1 MTEISDRSICV
12 LAQLMVDQKEGRG
25 GLDTYGPFVAHCL
38 AKRDDAVVSTPVLQ
52 EALKSEWGID
62 LPQAVINEVMRALV
76 SRELVAVDKGVYKPD
91 RDRLRSC
98 DLGEQKARADRARN
112 ELLAGIRAF
121 ASDRFGLEWSDA
133 KAGDAL
139 HSYSEGFSSRILA
152 AALTGGSIN
161 GRPPDSESDR
171 YVIHRFASHVK
182 EQDQRLFDALVIRV
196 KGRMLADRMYYL
208 GENRN
213 DVPSLEK
220 VEVYLDGP
228 VILFVLG
235 HAGPEIRGH
244 YAEMLEM
251 LEKQAAVVRCFD
263 HSVTEGREILDAAA
277 HRSRTGKTSESFHG
291 DVVSFL
297 VRSGKDPVEIELMS
311 ERLPNDLLKLG
322 INPVETPARKE
333 HLQSDEDTLD
343 KRLERAL
350 KYSHKHARDRDI
362 DSLTA
367 IYRLR
372 DGKSTRDLADCRAL
386 FVTHNFTLF
395 RVATSFFRGK
405 DRRAVSLCAHDA
417 ALTTM
422 LWLREPHAMPDL
434 PKDRLIADAYAAL
447 NPKPELWKKYNEE
460 IDRLRSSGGLEE
472 EDAVFLRYGREAQE
486 ALMDETRG
494 DPEAFATGT
503 VSEVLQ
509 RAQEVTKARADKRV
523 EDAES
528 RAAAATSRLEHSRNR
543 VRVFSR
549 RVGSFIATAALLV
562 VSILIVIGMV
572 FGPLGPLKHPFVP
585 GVLQVAAVVA
595 FLVATA
601 ATMFFRRS
609 LLEYRA
615 STAQGISARLE
626 STGFKLMGLG
636 DQESEE

>member
-1 MTEISDRSICV
+1 
-12 LAQLMVDQKEGRG
+12 MVDQKDGRG

-38 AKRDDAVVSTPVLQ
+38 AKQEDAVASTPALQ
-52 EALKSEWGID
+52 KALKSEWEID
-62 LPQAVINEVMRALV
+62 LPQAVISEVLRKLS
-76 SRELVAVDKGVYKPD
+76 SRELVTIDKGVYKPD
-91 RDRLRSC
+91 RDKLRDC
-98 DLGEQKARADRARN
+98 DLGEQKASADRARN
-112 ELLAGIRAF
+112 ELLVGIRAF
-121 ASDRFGLEWSDA
+121 ASEKFGLEWSDG

-139 HSYSEGFSSRILA
+139 HSYLEGFSSRILA
-152 AALTGGSIN
+152 AALTGGSID

-171 YVIHRFASHVK
+171 YVIHRFASHVN
-182 EQDQRLFDALVIRV
+182 EQNQRLFDALVIRV

-208 GENRN
+208 DENRSE
-213 DVPSLEK
+213 VPSLEK

-228 VILFVLG
+228 VLLFVLG
-235 HAGPEIRGH
+235 HAGPDIRAH
-244 YAEMLEM
+244 YTEMLEM

-277 HRSRTGKTSESFHG
+277 YRSRTGKTGESFHG

-297 VRSGKDPVEIELMS
+297 VRSGKDPVEIELLS

-333 HLQSDEDTLD
+333 HLQSDEAILD
-343 KRLERAL
+343 ERLERAL

-405 DRRAVSLCAHDA
+405 DRRAVPPCAHDA

-447 NPKPELWKKYNEE
+447 NPKPELWRKYNEE
-460 IDRLRSSGGLEE
+460 IERLRSSGGLEE

-494 DPEAFATGT
+494 DPEAFTAGT

-509 RAQEVTKARADKRV
+509 RAQEVTKAQADQRV

-528 RAAAATSRLEHSRNR
+528 KAAVATSKLEHSRHR
-543 VRVFSR
+543 IQVASR
-549 RVGSFIATAALLV
+549 RIGSFIATAALLV
-562 VSILIVIGMV
+562 ISILIVIGMV
-572 FGPLGPLKHPFVP
+572 FGPLGPIKHPFVP
-585 GVLQVAAVVA
+585 GALQAVAVIA

-615 STAQGISARLE
+615 DAARAISARLE
-626 STGFKLMGLG
+626 GTAFKLMGLS
-636 DQESEE
+636 DPEIEE

>member
-1 MTEISDRSICV
+1 
-12 LAQLMVDQKEGRG
+12 MVDQKDGRG
-25 GLDTYGPFVAHCL
+25 GLDSYGPFVAHCL

-62 LPQAVINEVMRALV
+62 LPQAVIGEVLRTLA
-76 SRELVAVDKGVYKPD
+76 SRELVTADEGVYKPN
-91 RDRLRSC
+91 RDKLRDY
-98 DLGEQKARADRARN
+98 DLGQQRAKADRARN

-121 ASDRFGLEWSDA
+121 ASEKFGLEWSDA

-139 HSYSEGFSSRILA
+139 HSYAEGFSSRILA
-152 AALTGGSIN
+152 AALTGSSID
-161 GRPPDSESDR
+161 GRPPESESDK
-171 YVIHRFASHVK
+171 YVIHRFASHVNDH
-182 EQDQRLFDALVIRV
+182 DQRLFDSLVVRV

-208 GENRN
+208 SENRN
-213 DVPSLEK
+213 EVPSLEK

-228 VILFVLG
+228 VLLFVLG
-235 HAGPEIRGH
+235 HAGPEVRGY

-251 LEKQAAVVRCFD
+251 LKRQAAVVRCFD

-277 HRSRTGKTSESFHG
+277 HKSRTGKTSESFHG

-322 INPVETPARKE
+322 INPVETPARRE
-333 HLQSDEDTLD
+333 RLQSDEATLD
-343 KRLERAL
+343 ERLERAL
-350 KYSHKHARDRDI
+350 RYSHKHARDRDI

-372 DGKSTRDLADCRAL
+372 DGKTTRELAECRAL

-395 RVATSFFRGK
+395 RVATSFFKGK
-405 DRRAVSLCAHDA
+405 DRRAVSPCAHDA

-447 NPKPELWKKYNEE
+447 NPKPELWRKYIEE

-472 EDAVFLRYGREAQE
+472 EDAVYLRYGREAQE

-494 DPEAFATGT
+494 DPEAFTAGT

-523 EDAES
+523 QDAES
-528 RAAAATSRLEHSRNR
+528 MAAAATSRLEHSRNR
-543 VRVFSR
+543 VRSASQR
-549 RVGSFIATAALLV
+549 LGLFIAASALV
-562 VSILIVIGMV
+562 IFSILIVTGMV
-572 FGPLGPLKHPFVP
+572 FGPLGPIKHPFVP
-585 GVLQVAAVVA
+585 GALQVAAVIA
-595 FLVATA
+595 FLLATA
-601 ATMFFRRS
+601 VTMFFRRS

-615 STAQGISARLE
+615 AAARALGARIE
-626 STGFKLMGLG
+626 SVGFRLMGLG
-636 DQESEE
+636 DQDGEEQSPSP